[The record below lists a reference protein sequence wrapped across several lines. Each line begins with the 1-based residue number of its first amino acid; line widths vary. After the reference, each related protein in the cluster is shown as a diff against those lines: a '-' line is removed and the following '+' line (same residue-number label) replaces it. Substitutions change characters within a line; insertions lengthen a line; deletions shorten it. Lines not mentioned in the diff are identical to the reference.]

1 MKKSIS
7 FRTVDTKLGP
17 RDFICVDGVLTDIY
31 TIPRNFAV
39 LRKFARDYK
48 DDIIAFMQDRGDD
61 NTGFIFYM
69 CGYSGPAGLLLFLRL
84 MAQRGRRKRMFGRQ
98 DIQDAAF

>member
-1 MKKSIS
+1 MIS

-31 TIPRNFAV
+31 TIPRHFAV

-48 DDIIAFMQDRGDD
+48 DDIIAFMEDKADD
-61 NTGFIFYM
+61 NTNTGFIFYM
-69 CGYSGPAGLLLFLRL
+69 CGYSGPAQNAF
-84 MAQRGRRKRMFGRQ
+84 RRHHHKIFV
-98 DIQDAAF
+98 

>member
-1 MKKSIS
+1 MKVSIS
-7 FRTVDTKLGP
+7 FRTVDTKIGP

-31 TIPRNFAV
+31 TIPKYFSV

-69 CGYSGPAGLLLFLRL
+69 CGYSGPAQNAF
-84 MAQRGRRKRMFGRQ
+84 RRNNNKIFV
-98 DIQDAAF
+98 